1 MKATTAQTPATLAQK
16 AIALLMALVLCMG
29 LTPHAA
35 WAEETGETGDSS
47 ASQVAEQPTV
57 TLTIVKGIDYYGP
70 KVLVNKAYAFTE
82 GQTLADLFAAAKDAG
97 DIEDYEF
104 KDSGYGSYLQSVTMA
119 DGTVVANAAD
129 WSASWS
135 NFKNGAYASG
145 TACQAGDK
153 LAAGDAFQFAWADS
167 VANYAPSSTQ
177 WSSLK
182 DKAEY
187 AVGATAET
195 SNATLT
201 IVKGIDYYG
210 PKVLVNKAY
219 AFTEGQTLA
228 DLFAA
233 AKDAGDIE
241 DYEFKDSGYGSYLQS
256 VTMADGTVVANAAD
270 WSASWSNF
278 KNGAYAS
285 GTACQAGDKLAAGD
299 AFQFAWAD
307 SVANYAPTKDQWD
320 ALKAKAE
327 GADPAPI
334 PKPEPTPEPAVINK
348 YDAAKAETL
357 IANLS
362 ARFASSG
369 KDHAIGNN
377 TFYAAIALNSLGK
390 GASIDAD
397 AILANLN
404 KDDGMTAGRMGKYI
418 MALTAA
424 GIDCTKVNDNGTV
437 RNLVAEMEALEKPE
451 TTSVYHAVCILPVY
465 QYGSY
470 KQGDSAMAPSALI
483 DIILASADGDGLF
496 GGDTQ
501 TTAQAILAL
510 LPYQSVRSD
519 VEAAIK
525 KAESALLSMEN
536 EDGSFTYAV
545 QYDGEKLD
553 ATANII
559 AALEALGYDCS
570 SDSRLTTSNGST
582 PLGYLTSV
590 ADENLAGY
598 MDASNYD
605 ESATS
610 AVVLMAFAAHEG
622 ARQADGAYS
631 VYTLKPVTKEIE
643 GANPNPNPDPETKS
657 DAKPLAQT
665 GDDAATA
672 AAAAIALCALASG
685 AVAVRRTRRS
695 RTLV

>member
-135 NFKNGAYASG
+135 NFKNGVYASG

-278 KNGAYAS
+278 KNGVYAS

>member
-35 WAEETGETGDSS
+35 WAEETGKGGEQADTFSVALTVVDTTDAENGVLANVKVDGMTADDTVADLLAKAGFSKAADVAATEGNDRAYADSYGSPVFRGNKTSQGADGNWTFWATMYNGDS
-47 ASQVAEQPTV
+47 
-57 TLTIVKGIDYYGP
+57 
-70 KVLVNKAYAFTE
+70 N
-82 GQTLADLFAAAKDAG
+82 
-97 DIEDYEF
+97 
-104 KDSGYGSYLQSVTMA
+104 
-119 DGTVVANAAD
+119 
-129 WSASWS
+129 
-135 NFKNGAYASG
+135 AYASAQLKSKLQANG
-145 TACQAGDK
+145 HYQYIYGSASTFAYDEDSSSFPVQLTVVDTTDAENGVLANVKVDGMTADDTVADLLAKAGFSK
-153 LAAGDAFQFAWADS
+153 AADVAATEGNDRAYADS
-167 VANYAPSSTQ
+167 
-177 WSSLK
+177 
-182 DKAEY
+182 
-187 AVGATAET
+187 
-195 SNATLT
+195 
-201 IVKGIDYYG
+201 
-210 PKVLVNKAY
+210 
-219 AFTEGQTLA
+219 
-228 DLFAA
+228 
-233 AKDAGDIE
+233 
-241 DYEFKDSGYGSYLQS
+241 YGSPVFRGNKTSQG
-256 VTMADGTVVANAAD
+256 ADGNWTFWATMYNGD
-270 WSASWSNF
+270 SN
-278 KNGAYAS
+278 AYAS
-285 GTACQAGDKLAAGD
+285 AQLKSKLQARGHYQYIFGSASTFAYTNVIPNLISAAVTDPLAG
-299 AFQFAWAD
+299 
-307 SVANYAPTKDQWD
+307 STVNPVPT
-320 ALKAKAE
+320 
-327 GADPAPI
+327 
-334 PKPEPTPEPAVINK
+334 PEPTPNPTPEPAAINK

-362 ARFASSG
+362 ARFLSNG

-390 GASIDAD
+390 GAFIDAD

-404 KDDGMTAGRMGKYI
+404 KDDAMTAGRMGKYI

-424 GIDCTKVNDNGTV
+424 GIDCTKVNDNGTM
-437 RNLVAEMEALEKPE
+437 RNLVAEMEVLEKTE
-451 TTSVYHAVCILPVY
+451 SMSVYDAVCILPVY

-483 DIILASADGDGLF
+483 DLILANADDKGLF
-496 GGDTQ
+496 GSLAYGCDTQ

-536 EDGSFTYAV
+536 EDGSFAYSA
-545 QYDGEKLD
+545 QYSGANLD
-553 ATANII
+553 ATANVI
-559 AALEALGYDCS
+559 AALEALGYNCA

-598 MDASNYD
+598 LDASNYD

-631 VYTLKPVTKEIE
+631 VYTLKSVTKEIE
-643 GANPNPNPDPETKS
+643 GADPNPDLDPEPKS

-672 AAAAIALCALASG
+672 AAAAIVLCALASG
-685 AVAVRRTRRS
+685 AVAVRRARRS
-695 RTLV
+695 RTFA